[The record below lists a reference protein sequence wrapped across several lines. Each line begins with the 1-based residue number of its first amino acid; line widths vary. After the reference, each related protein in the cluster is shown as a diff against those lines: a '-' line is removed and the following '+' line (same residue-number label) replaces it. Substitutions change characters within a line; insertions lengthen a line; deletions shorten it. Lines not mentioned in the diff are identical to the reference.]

1 MSAPETNIEK
11 QARRHKGPL
20 VGIIGAVIVAGLLFI
35 AFLTWVADE
44 PGEVIP
50 AADVEIELE

>member
-1 MSAPETNIEK
+1 MSAPDTNIEK

-44 PGEVIP
+44 PDEAVP
-50 AADVEIELE
+50 AADVAIELE